1 MGENP
6 PGVTGDYSHIAI
18 ISVIENIEAKIVL
31 GLNRLIVLTMLEMA
45 MRSKL
50 QGSSM
55 AMAMVVMEMVW

>member
-1 MGENP
+1 MVRP
-6 PGVTGDYSHIAI
+6 QPIARGDYSHIAI
-18 ISVIENIEAKIVL
+18 ISAIENMEAKIVL
-31 GLNRLIVLTMLEMA
+31 GSNRLIVLTMLPIA